1 MASESAELPTQ
12 SNSGHVALACRNP
25 ALCNGVPAPYFGC
38 LDTPSESTPNDS
50 IISTWRISLYKR
62 PVKMY
67 AKNIVGAGKIQFMVN
82 GKEVAWVRA
91 VDETDA
97 KLREAN
103 GFYYL
108 VRTVRLVPGQ
118 KNALEIYVDGE
129 RIWRAAYAG

>member
-1 MASESAELPTQ
+1 
-12 SNSGHVALACRNP
+12 
-25 ALCNGVPAPYFGC
+25 
-38 LDTPSESTPNDS
+38 
-50 IISTWRISLYKR
+50 
-62 PVKMY
+62 MY

-118 KNALEIYVDGE
+118 KNALEIYVDGV
-129 RIWRAAYAG
+129 RVTRSAYSN